1 MTVSWKRTQPRLLL
15 SCHEYCPAMIDTI
28 CHKVGRATLLEFK
41 LYYQRQQS
49 KQCRSMG
56 RKIQQQQ
63 QKMSTPRINPCIC
76 GQVIFGKG
84 AKNIQWGK
92 DSFDNKG
99 C

>member
-1 MTVSWKRTQPRLLL
+1 
-15 SCHEYCPAMIDTI
+15 
-28 CHKVGRATLLEFK
+28 
-41 LYYQRQQS
+41 
-49 KQCRSMG
+49 MG

-63 QKMSTPRINPCIC
+63 QKKMSTPRINPCIC